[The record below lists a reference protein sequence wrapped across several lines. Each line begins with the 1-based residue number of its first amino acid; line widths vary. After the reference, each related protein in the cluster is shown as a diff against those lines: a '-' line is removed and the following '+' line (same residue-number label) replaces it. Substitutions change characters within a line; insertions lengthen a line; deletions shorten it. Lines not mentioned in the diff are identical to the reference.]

1 MSALTPSK
9 KHWQSSRSAIQVG
22 IPPYLWQTS
31 ANKKWMP
38 LRTHFQVSWR
48 VCIVCNVF
56 KVVALANW
64 SCSKWPYFL
73 FSYSLLYLIY
83 QKLIIFQKPLVWPS
97 RQASKYGF
105 ELLHELLHEGLGRL
119 LTECLCVQNVC
130 QRSLDLTIYL
140 KFKTAASLWLTRRE
154 APLAAFDAEFE
165 RNGYVFQV
173 LVFIL

>member
-22 IPPYLWQTS
+22 IPPSLWQTS

-73 FSYSLLYLIY
+73 FSYSLLNLIY
-83 QKLIIFQKPLVWPS
+83 KKIDHF
-97 RQASKYGF
+97 SKTACMTITTGVKIW
-105 ELLHELLHEGLGRL
+105 LWAVALDRL

-130 QRSLDLTIYL
+130 QRSLVLTIYL
-140 KFKTAASLWLTRRE
+140 KFKMAASLWLTRRE
-154 APLAAFDAEFE
+154 APFAAFDAEFE